1 MYLKKKHHTDKL
13 SIYHI
18 WLNWQP
24 VQITSVPASRIKYS
38 ESPIFTSFSQDQ
50 QNSEVSSLAYNA
62 ICIRLAILA

>member
-1 MYLKKKHHTDKL
+1 M
-13 SIYHI
+13 
-18 WLNWQP
+18 NWQP